1 MAQYKI
7 TAALKEEI
15 ENRLVDGVSDVG
27 IRKTDEIDGL
37 ECYCSDSPP
46 FDKFEQKIRGHVF
59 NGDRLILKSL
69 PYGKNLKSGESES
82 EIGDLKKYK
91 ITQMREGSI
100 IRVFNF
106 ENKWYIT
113 THRKLDAFKSKWG
126 NGESFG
132 EIFKDNVEIKTW
144 MTFEEFLEG
153 LDSNLSYFFICGTT
167 EITRCVAPASRKIT
181 LIKAVDRSGNE
192 VFCENLK
199 NWYEKTYE
207 FDSFE
212 ALTENVRDMK
222 YPFDEGYGYYL
233 TSEEGNFKIY
243 NDDYLYYFELRNN
256 SPSIPFAY
264 LHNVFEEQKNS
275 DFRKMYPE
283 HTETFDFYDKEIK
296 EIAKDL
302 QSKYVKRFVLKQNFV
317 VPKYEHAILYAV
329 HGIFIQKREP
339 TTDSTVI
346 EAMKKVPIS
355 NVNKIINDRK
365 KAKKMAEK
373 SQ

>member
-1 MAQYKI
+1 MMAKYENN
-7 TAALKEEI
+7 AALKEEI

-27 IRKTDEIDGL
+27 IRKTDEMDGL
-37 ECYCSDSPP
+37 ECYCSDNPP
-46 FDKFEQKIRGHVF
+46 FDKFEQQIRGHVF
-59 NGDRLILKSL
+59 YGQDLILKSL
-69 PYGKNLKSGESES
+69 PYGKSLKSGEGES
-82 EIGDLKKYK
+82 EIGDIKKYK

-106 ENKWYIT
+106 ENKWYIS

-153 LDSNLSYFFICGTT
+153 LDSNLSYFFICGTN
-167 EITRCVAPASRKIT
+167 ENTRCVAPASKKIT
-181 LIKAVDRSGNE
+181 LIKAVDRSGSE
-192 VFCENLK
+192 VYCENLK
-199 NWYEKTYE
+199 NWYEKTFE
-207 FDSFE
+207 FESFDE
-212 ALTENVRDMK
+212 MTESVRGMK

-233 TSEEGNFKIY
+233 TSDSGNFKIY

-264 LHNVFEEQKNS
+264 LHNVFDERKNA

-283 HTETFDFYDKEIK
+283 FSDTFNFYDAEIQ
-296 EIAKDL
+296 EIAKNL
-302 QSKYVKRFVLKQNFV
+302 QAKYIKRFVMKQNFV
-317 VPKYEHAILYAV
+317 VPKYVHAILYAV
-329 HGIFIQKREP
+329 HGIFISKREP
-339 TTDSTVI
+339 TTAATVI
-346 EAMKKVPIS
+346 EAMKNVPIS

-365 KAKKMAEK
+365 KARKIKK
-373 SQ
+373 